1 MKRLLAKSYDRKKYK
16 EPPKYALL
24 TQHSRDVATACKA
37 LAEISGCIAL
47 KNAEIESDWDD
58 FERILRANGWLED
71 LGKSSSH
78 FQEMLINHE
87 GLQLI
92 RHETI
97 SGLLACLDEQFQ
109 AWLEPL
115 GKLKIVAIWGAMGHH
130 RKFDSG
136 TKPNQVQPLVL
147 HISQFDNLDFN
158 VILEEMAADLGLGKP
173 PQFARNLIIG
183 YNSDDEC
190 DIPALESLNDLKDEF
205 TEYQEEEF
213 ADERSR
219 RFVALVKGYGIAAD
233 VAASAVAKNEG
244 EDNQP
249 YSLSD
254 FVNNDLSIKLSP
266 DDLTQLIHSW
276 AWRNSKFRNNPKEW
290 DLSRYPHSFTLRSF
304 QEQVKS
310 SDSYLT
316 LAVAGCGSGKSLAAY
331 LWAREWSEG
340 LTDRNFR
347 LFFCLPTTGTTTE
360 HFKDYALESD
370 IPSTLA
376 HSRSSIDLQT
386 MAQTAN
392 QEDAESSDTAKAAQE
407 TLRAEQ
413 DKIDSLAL
421 WSTPLTVTT
430 ADTVL
435 GLMVNARRS
444 IYSLPVIMQSA
455 IVFDEIHAFDDQM
468 FGHLLVFLKNF
479 PKLPVLLMTASLP
492 EERLRAIQ
500 VIRPDLNCVPGLKEF
515 EELPRYNLPYT
526 VEQVD
531 EQIVWREVQQCL
543 EKNGKVLWVRNRVD
557 WANQI
562 YQKAKV
568 DFPDIAVNVYHSRL
582 RYKDRSDRHRRV
594 IDTFKEEGKAALL
607 VSTQVAEMSLD
618 LSADLLVTD
627 IAPVPAL
634 IQRMGRLNR
643 RATPDDPGEPKPA
656 LICPLPNIKGDAYK
670 PYEKSDIAVF
680 SRMRGNRILE
690 RLTVQDCNTPH
701 SCDYRYIDT
710 SLMWVQKLLDL
721 NKFLNQRDLADKF
734 LEVSDPKEYD
744 YEKAEKRACFF
755 SGVWRT
761 RPGMTRGEGYT
772 ISIVLK
778 DDYKK
783 CDDFKYGQPS
793 SDWIRKHEVA
803 IPIKPEA
810 LKWEKLAGVRIAPKE
825 FVAYD
830 YDETTKEGTGA
841 SWK

>member
-1 MKRLLAKSYDRKKYK
+1 MKRLLAKSYNSKESS
-16 EPPKYALL
+16 EPPDYALL
-24 TQHSRDVATACKA
+24 TQHSQDVADACKA
-37 LAEISGCIAL
+37 LARISGCIAL
-47 KNAEIESDWDD
+47 RNAEIESEWND
-58 FERILRANGWLED
+58 FDRTLRTVGWLED

-78 FQEMLINHE
+78 FQEMLTSHD
-87 GLQLI
+87 GQQLI

-109 AWLEPL
+109 SWLKPL
-115 GKLKIVAIWGAMGHH
+115 GKFKIVAIWGAMGHH
-130 RKFDSG
+130 RKFDAG

-147 HISQFDNLDFN
+147 YISQSDNLDFQT
-158 VILEEMAADLGLGKP
+158 ILEEMAADLGLGKP
-173 PQFARNLIIG
+173 PQFARNLVIG

-205 TEYQEEEF
+205 TECEEEEF

-233 VAASAVAKNEG
+233 VAASAVAKKEG
-244 EDNQP
+244 EANQS
-249 YSLSD
+249 YDLSD
-254 FVNNDLSIKLSP
+254 FVTQDLSIKLNP
-266 DDLTQLIHSW
+266 EDLTNLIHIW
-276 AWRNSKFRNNPKEW
+276 AWRNSDEFKDKPKEW
-290 DLSRYPHSFTLRSF
+290 DLNRFPPGFTLRNF
-304 QEQVKS
+304 QERVAS
-310 SDSYLT
+310 SNSYLT

-331 LWAREWSEG
+331 LWARRWCEK

-386 MAQTAN
+386 MAQTAT
-392 QEDAESSDTAKAAQE
+392 QEDAESSDTAEAAKE
-407 TLRAEQ
+407 ALRAEQ
-413 DKIDSLAL
+413 DQIESLAL
-421 WSTPLTVTT
+421 WSTRLTVTT

-444 IYSLPVIMQSA
+444 IYSLPAIMQSA

-492 EERLRAIQ
+492 DERLKAIQ
-500 VIRPDLNCVPGLKEF
+500 AIRSDLNRVPGLKEF
-515 EELPRYNLPYT
+515 EILPRYDIPYT
-526 VEQVD
+526 VEQID
-531 EQIVWREVQQCL
+531 EATVWREVEKCL
-543 EKNGKVLWVRNRVD
+543 ENNGKVLWVRNQVD
-557 WANQI
+557 WANQR
-562 YQKAKV
+562 YLEAKAK
-568 DFPDIAVNVYHSRL
+568 FPNIAVNVYHSRL

-594 IDTFKEEGKAALL
+594 IDTFKEKGKAALL

-643 RATPDDPGEPKPA
+643 RATPDNPGNPKPA

-670 PYEKSDIAVF
+670 PYEDVDIA
-680 SRMRGNRILE
+680 
-690 RLTVQDCNTPH
+690 
-701 SCDYRYIDT
+701 T
-710 SLMWVQKLLDL
+710 SLVWVQKLLDL
-721 NKFLNQRDLADKF
+721 DSSLNQRDLAEKF

-744 YEKAEKRACFF
+744 YEKAEERACFF

-761 RPGMTRGEGYT
+761 IRGTTREEGYT
-772 ISIVLK
+772 ISVILEK
-778 DDYKK
+778 DYKRCIK
-783 CDDFKYGQPS
+783 FGQPS
-793 SDWIRKHEVA
+793 TKWIRKHEVA
-803 IPIKPEA
+803 IPAKPEA
-810 LKWEKLAGVRIAPKE
+810 LKWEKVAGVRIAPKE
-825 FVAYD
+825 CVAYD

-841 SWK
+841 SWL

>member
-1 MKRLLAKSYDRKKYK
+1 MKRLLAKSYDAKKYS
-16 EPPKYALL
+16 EPPAYALL
-24 TQHSRDVATACKA
+24 TQHSRDVAAACKA
-37 LAEISGCIAL
+37 LAEISGRIAL
-47 KNAEIESDWDD
+47 RNAEMANEWDD
-58 FERILRANGWLED
+58 FEQILRTVGWLED

-78 FQEMLINHE
+78 FQEMLANNDGI
-87 GLQLI
+87 QLI

-97 SGLLACLDEQFQ
+97 SGLLACLDDQFQ
-109 AWLEPL
+109 SWLKPL
-115 GKLKIVAIWGAMGHH
+115 GKSRIVAIWGAMGHH
-130 RKFDSG
+130 RKFDAS
-136 TKPNQVQPLVL
+136 TKPNHVQPLVL
-147 HISQFDNLDFN
+147 YISQSDNLDFN
-158 VILEEMAADLGLGKP
+158 AILEEMATDLGLGKP
-173 PQFARNLIIG
+173 PQFGRNLVIG
-183 YNSDDEC
+183 YNADDEC
-190 DIPALESLNDLKDEF
+190 EIPALESLNDLIDEF
-205 TEYQEEEF
+205 KEYEEEEF

-219 RFVALVKGYGIAAD
+219 RFVALIKGYGIAAD
-233 VAASAVAKNEG
+233 VAASAVAKKEG

-254 FVNNDLSIKLSP
+254 FVNTDLSIKLSP
-266 DDLTQLIHSW
+266 DDLTNLIHSW
-276 AWRNSKFRNNPKEW
+276 AWRNSGGKREDW
-290 DLSRYPHSFTLRSF
+290 DLSRFPHSFTPRNF
-304 QEQVKS
+304 QERVAS

-331 LWAREWSEG
+331 LWARGWCEK

-386 MAQTAN
+386 MAKTAP
-392 QEDAESSDTAKAAQE
+392 QEDAENPDTGEAAQE
-407 TLRAEQ
+407 ALRAEQ
-413 DKIDSLAL
+413 DKIESLAL

-430 ADTVL
+430 TDTVL

-444 IYSLPVIMQSA
+444 VYSLPAIMQSA

-492 EERLRAIQ
+492 DERLKAIRA
-500 VIRPDLNCVPGLKEF
+500 IRPDLNCVPGLVEF
-515 EELPRYNLPYT
+515 EILPRYDFPHT

-531 EQIVWREVQQCL
+531 EATVWREVERCL
-543 EKNGKVLWVRNRVD
+543 ENNGKVLWVRNRVN

-562 YQKAKV
+562 YLEAKTK
-568 DFPDIAVNVYHSRL
+568 FPDIAVNVYHSRL

-594 IDTFKEEGKAALL
+594 IDTFKEKGKAALL

-643 RATPDDPGEPKPA
+643 RATPDNPGNPKPA

-670 PYEKSDIAVF
+670 PYEKS
-680 SRMRGNRILE
+680 E
-690 RLTVQDCNTPH
+690 
-701 SCDYRYIDT
+701 IDT
-710 SLMWVQKLLDL
+710 SLIWVQKLLDL
-721 NKFLNQRDLADKF
+721 NQSLSQRNLANKF

-772 ISIVLK
+772 ISVILEK
-778 DDYKK
+778 DYKK

-793 SDWIRKHEVA
+793 PDWIRKHEVA

-810 LKWEKLAGVRIAPKE
+810 LKWDKVAGVRIAPEE

-830 YDETTKEGTGA
+830 YDETTYEGTGA

>member
-1 MKRLLAKSYDRKKYK
+1 MKRLLAKSFDQERYK
-16 EPPKYALL
+16 EPPLYSLL
-24 TQHSRDVATACKA
+24 TQHSRDVASACKA
-37 LAEISGCIAL
+37 LTKVSASIAL
-47 KNAEIESDWDD
+47 RNAEIESELVD
-58 FERILRANGWLED
+58 FERILRATGWLED
-71 LGKSSSH
+71 LGKASSH
-78 FQEMLINHE
+78 FLEMLTNRD

-97 SGLLACLDEQFQ
+97 SGLLACLDPQFQ
-109 AWLEPL
+109 SWLEPL
-115 GKLKIVAIWGAMGHH
+115 GKYRIVAIWGAMGHH
-130 RKFDSG
+130 RKFDAS
-136 TKPNQVQPLVL
+136 TKPNQLQTLVL
-147 HISQFDNLDFN
+147 YISKSDNLDFN
-158 VILEEMAADLGLGKP
+158 AILEEMAVDLGLGKP
-173 PQFARNLIIG
+173 PQYDRNLVIG

-190 DIPALESLNDLKDEF
+190 DIPALESLNDLIDEF
-205 TEYQEEEF
+205 KEYEEEEF

-233 VAASAVAKNEG
+233 VAASAVAKKQGEG
-244 EDNQP
+244 NQL

-254 FVNNDLSIKLSP
+254 FVTTDLSTKLSP
-266 DDLTQLIHSW
+266 DDLTNLIHAW
-276 AWRNSKFRNNPKEW
+276 AWRNSGHKKEAW
-290 DLSRYPHSFTLRSF
+290 DLSRFPQSFTLRSF
-304 QEQVKS
+304 QEQVAS

-331 LWAREWSEG
+331 LWAREWCEK
-340 LTDRNFR
+340 LIDRNFR

-370 IPSTLA
+370 IPSSLA

-386 MAQTAN
+386 MAQTAP
-392 QEDAESSDTAKAAQE
+392 QEEAETSDTAEAAKE
-407 TLRAEQ
+407 AISAEQ
-413 DKIDSLAL
+413 DKIESLAL
-421 WSTPLTVTT
+421 WSTLLTVTT

-444 IYSLPVIMQSA
+444 IYSLPAIMQSA

-492 EERLRAIQ
+492 EERLKAIHS
-500 VIRPDLNCVPGLKEF
+500 IRPDLNCVPGLVEF
-515 EELPRYNLPYT
+515 EVLPRYDFPYI
-526 VEQVD
+526 VD
-531 EQIVWREVQQCL
+531 QIDEATVWREVEKCL
-543 EKNGKVLWVRNRVD
+543 ENNGKVLWVRNRVD

-562 YQKAKV
+562 YLKAKTK
-568 DFPDIAVNVYHSRL
+568 FPSIAVNVYHSRL
-582 RYKDRSDRHRRV
+582 RYKDRSDRHRLV
-594 IDTFKEEGKAALL
+594 IDTFKEKGKAALL

-643 RATPDDPGEPKPA
+643 RATPDNPGNPKPA
-656 LICPLPNIKGDAYK
+656 LICPLPKIKGDAYK
-670 PYEKSDIAVF
+670 PYEKSDI
-680 SRMRGNRILE
+680 
-690 RLTVQDCNTPH
+690 
-701 SCDYRYIDT
+701 DT
-710 SLMWVQKLLDL
+710 SLIWAQKLLDL
-721 NKFLNQRDLADKF
+721 NKSLSQRDLADKF

-772 ISIVLK
+772 ISIVLEA
-778 DDYKK
+778 DFKK
-783 CDDFKYGQPS
+783 CNDFKYGQPS
-793 SDWIRKHEVA
+793 PDWIRKHEVA
-803 IPIKPEA
+803 VPIKPEA
-810 LKWEKLAGVRIAPKE
+810 LKWDKVAGVRIAPKE

-830 YDETTKEGTGA
+830 YDETIKEGTGA

>member
-1 MKRLLAKSYDRKKYK
+1 MKHLLAKSYDRKKYTK
-16 EPPKYALL
+16 PPGYALL
-24 TQHSRDVATACKA
+24 TQHSRDVAASCKE
-37 LAEISGCIAL
+37 LARISGCIAL
-47 KNAEIESDWDD
+47 KNAEIENEWND
-58 FERILRANGWLED
+58 FEQILRAVGWLED

-78 FQEMLINHE
+78 FQEILFSNN

-97 SGLLACLDEQFQ
+97 SGLLACLNEQFQ
-109 AWLEPL
+109 TWLKPL
-115 GKLKIVAIWGAMGHH
+115 GKFKIVAIWGAIGHH
-130 RKFDSG
+130 RKFDAS

-147 HISQFDNLDFN
+147 YVSQNDNPDFN
-158 VILEEMAADLGLGKP
+158 IILEEMAVDLGDLGLDLGTP
-173 PQFARNLIIG
+173 PRFEQNLIIG

-190 DIPALESLNDLKDEF
+190 DIPALESLNNLIDEF
-205 TEYQEEEF
+205 KKYEKKDF

-219 RFVALVKGYGIAAD
+219 RFVALIKGYGIAAD
-233 VAASAVAKNEG
+233 VAASAVAKNKG
-244 EDNQP
+244 EDNQS
-249 YSLSD
+249 YSIEDFLTDVLST
-254 FVNNDLSIKLSP
+254 KLSSA
-266 DDLTQLIHSW
+266 DLTHLVHTW
-276 AWRNSKFRNNPKEW
+276 AWSNSDQFKNKRNEW
-290 DLSRYPHSFTLRSF
+290 DLSRYPDGFTLREF
-304 QEQVKS
+304 QNLVALS
-310 SDSYLT
+310 TSYLT
-316 LAVAGCGSGKSLAAY
+316 IAIAGCGSGKSLAAY
-331 LWAREWSEG
+331 LWALEWCKKLE
-340 LTDRNFR
+340 DRNFR

-360 HFKDYALESD
+360 HFKDYALESG
-370 IPSTLA
+370 IPSSLA

-386 MAQTAN
+386 MAETAT
-392 QEDAESSDTAKAAQE
+392 QEDAESSDTAQAAQE
-407 TLRAEQ
+407 ALRAEQ

-444 IYSLPVIMQSA
+444 IYSLPAIMQSA
-455 IVFDEIHAFDDQM
+455 IVFDEVHAFDDQM

-492 EERLRAIQ
+492 EERLRTIQ
-500 VIRPDLNCVPGLKEF
+500 GIRPDLNCVPGLKGF
-515 EELPRYNLPYT
+515 EELPRYNLPYA

-531 EQIVWREVQQCL
+531 EATIWSEVEKCL
-543 EKNGKVLWVRNRVD
+543 KNNGKVLWVRNRVD

-562 YQKAKV
+562 YLEAKAK
-568 DFPDIAVNVYHSRL
+568 FSDITLNVYHSRL

-594 IDTFKEEGKAALL
+594 IDTFKEKGKAALL

-643 RATPDDPGEPKPA
+643 RATPDNPGNPKPA
-656 LICPLPNIKGDAYK
+656 LICPLPKTKRDAYK
-670 PYEKSDIAVF
+670 PYEK
-680 SRMRGNRILE
+680 E
-690 RLTVQDCNTPH
+690 E
-701 SCDYRYIDT
+701 IDT
-710 SLMWVQKLLDL
+710 SLIWVQNLLDL
-721 NKFLNQRDLADKF
+721 HQSLSQRDLAEKF
-734 LEVSDPKEYD
+734 SEVSDPKEYD

-761 RPGMTRGEGYT
+761 RPGTTRGEGYT
-772 ISIVLK
+772 ISVILEE
-778 DDYKK
+778 DYKK
-783 CDDFKYGQPS
+783 CNDFKFGQPS
-793 SDWIRKHEVA
+793 PDWIRRHEVA

-810 LKWEKLAGVRIAPKE
+810 LKWDKVAGVRIAPEK
-825 FVAYD
+825 FIAYD

>member
-58 FERILRANGWLED
+58 FERILRTTGWLED

-78 FQEMLINHE
+78 FQEMLINHD

-115 GKLKIVAIWGAMGHH
+115 GKFKIVAIWGAMGHH

-158 VILEEMAADLGLGKP
+158 VILEEMAADLRLGKP
-173 PQFARNLIIG
+173 PQFDRNLIIG
-183 YNSDDEC
+183 YSSDDEC

-205 TEYQEEEF
+205 TECQEEEF

-254 FVNNDLSIKLSP
+254 FVDENLSYKLKSE
-266 DDLTQLIHSW
+266 DLTQLIHSW
-276 AWRNSKFRNNPKEW
+276 AWRNSQFKDKP
-290 DLSRYPHSFTLRSF
+290 DLSQYPPSFTLRDF
-304 QEQVKS
+304 QENVAVSK
-310 SDSYLT
+310 SYLT

-331 LWAREWSEG
+331 LWARNWCEK
-340 LTDRNFR
+340 LIDRHFR

-360 HFKDYALESD
+360 HFKDYALESG
-370 IPSTLA
+370 IPESLITLA
-376 HSRSSIDLQT
+376 HSRSLIDLQT
-386 MAQTAN
+386 MAQTAP
-392 QEDAESSDTAKAAQE
+392 QEDAESSGIAEASQE
-407 TLRAEQ
+407 ALRAEQ

-435 GLMVNARRS
+435 GLMANARRS
-444 IYSLPVIMQSA
+444 IYSLPVIMQST

-492 EERLRAIQ
+492 EERLKAIQ

-515 EELPRYNLPYT
+515 EILPRYDFPYT
-526 VEQVD
+526 VEQLD

-568 DFPDIAVNVYHSRL
+568 DFRDIAVNVYHSRL

-594 IDTFKEEGKAALL
+594 IDTFKEKGKAALL

-643 RATPDDPGEPKPA
+643 RATPDDPGKPKPA

-670 PYEKSDIAVF
+670 PYEKS
-680 SRMRGNRILE
+680 E
-690 RLTVQDCNTPH
+690 
-701 SCDYRYIDT
+701 IDT
-710 SLMWVQKLLDL
+710 CLIWVQKLLDL
-721 NKFLNQRDLADKF
+721 NESLSQRDLADKF
-734 LEVSDPKEYD
+734 LEISDPKEYD

-772 ISIVLK
+772 ISVILK
-778 DDYKK
+778 EDYKK
-783 CDDFKYGQPS
+783 CNDFKYGQPS
-793 SDWIRKHEVA
+793 PDWIRKHEVA

-825 FVAYD
+825 FIAYD
-830 YDETTKEGTGA
+830 YNETTKEGTGA

>member
-1 MKRLLAKSYDRKKYK
+1 MKRLLAKSYDHKKYN
-16 EPPKYALL
+16 EPPPYSLL
-24 TQHSRDVATACKA
+24 TQHSRDVASACKS
-37 LAEISGCIAL
+37 LAQISGSIAL
-47 KNAEIESDWDD
+47 RNAEIESELVD
-58 FERILRANGWLED
+58 FERILRATGWLED
-71 LGKSSSH
+71 LGKASSH
-78 FQEMLINHE
+78 FLEMLTNND

-97 SGLLACLDEQFQ
+97 SGLLACLEPQFQ
-109 AWLEPL
+109 SWLEPL
-115 GKLKIVAIWGAMGHH
+115 GKYRIVAIWGAMGHH
-130 RKFDSG
+130 RKFDER
-136 TKPNQVQPLVL
+136 TEPNQVQRLIL
-147 HISQFDNLDFN
+147 HISQSDNLDFN
-158 VILEEMAADLGLGKP
+158 AILEEMSLDLGLGNP
-173 PQFARNLIIG
+173 PQFERNLVIG
-183 YNSDDEC
+183 YDLDDEC
-190 DIPALESLNDLKDEF
+190 DIPALESLNDLMDQFEKYEKK
-205 TEYQEEEF
+205 EF
-213 ADERSR
+213 ANEQSR

-233 VAASAVAKNEG
+233 VAASAVAKKEG

-266 DDLTQLIHSW
+266 KDLTQLIHSW
-276 AWRNSKFRNNPKEW
+276 AWRNSQFKDKP
-290 DLSRYPHSFTLRSF
+290 DLSQYPPGFTLRDF
-304 QEQVKS
+304 QENVAASK
-310 SDSYLT
+310 SYLT

-331 LWAREWSEG
+331 LWARDWCEK

-360 HFKDYALESD
+360 HFKDYALESG
-370 IPSTLA
+370 IPESLIALA

-386 MAQTAN
+386 MAQTSP

-413 DKIDSLAL
+413 DKIESLAL

-444 IYSLPVIMQSA
+444 IYSLPAIMQSA

-479 PKLPVLLMTASLP
+479 PKLPVLLMTASLS
-492 EERLRAIQ
+492 EERLRAIEG
-500 VIRPDLNCVPGLKEF
+500 IRPDLNRVPGLEEF
-515 EELPRYNLPYT
+515 EILPRYDLPYT
-526 VEQVD
+526 VEQVN
-531 EQIVWREVQQCL
+531 EEIVWREVQKCL
-543 EKNGKVLWVRNRVD
+543 ENKGKVLWVRNRVD

-562 YQKAKV
+562 YQKAQD
-568 DFPDIAVNVYHSRL
+568 DFPDIAVNIYHSRL
-582 RYKDRSDRHRRV
+582 RYKDRSERHRRV

-643 RATPDDPGEPKPA
+643 RATLDNPGNPKSA

-670 PYEKSDIAVF
+670 PYEKSDI
-680 SRMRGNRILE
+680 
-690 RLTVQDCNTPH
+690 
-701 SCDYRYIDT
+701 DT
-710 SLMWVQKLLDL
+710 SLIWIQKLLDL
-721 NKFLNQRDLADKF
+721 NKSLCQRDLADKF

-761 RPGMTRGEGYT
+761 RPGITRGEGYT
-772 ISIVLK
+772 ISIVLEE
-778 DDYKK
+778 DFKK
-783 CDDFKYGQPS
+783 CNDFKYGQPS
-793 SDWIRKHEVA
+793 PNWIRKHEVA
-803 IPIKPEA
+803 IPMRPEV
-810 LKWEKLAGVRIAPKE
+810 LKWERIAGVRIAPKE

-830 YDETTKEGTGA
+830 YNETTKEGTGA